1 MSLFL
6 ALQSA
11 TYQGVLWGIMAV
23 GVYITFRLLD
33 IADMTC
39 DGSFATGSAV
49 CAVILTN
56 HGNPIVA
63 ILAGAL
69 AGFVTGLL
77 HTKCKIPAILAGIL
91 AQLGLYSINLRI
103 MGKSN
108 IPLLQTESL
117 YDWGPMVGLTV
128 SQSTLIVGVIAVAIV
143 IALLYWFFG
152 TELGNALRATGN
164 NEQMVRAVGV
174 NTDYTK
180 LLGLVISNALI
191 ALSGAMVGQS
201 VGYGDVKIG
210 IGAIVMGLASI
221 VIGEVI
227 FGRYGSFLK
236 RLIAIIVGSIIYR
249 IIIAIVI
256 QLGLSTDDL
265 KLLTAFIVALALT
278 IPVLMANR
286 KQTANYKKLTKE
298 VDEKNA

>member
-23 GVYITFRLLD
+23 GVFITFRLLD

-63 ILAGAL
+63 ILAATLAGAL

-103 MGKSN
+103 
-108 IPLLQTESL
+108 
-117 YDWGPMVGLTV
+117 
-128 SQSTLIVGVIAVAIV
+128 
-143 IALLYWFFG
+143 
-152 TELGNALRATGN
+152 
-164 NEQMVRAVGV
+164 
-174 NTDYTK
+174 
-180 LLGLVISNALI
+180 
-191 ALSGAMVGQS
+191 
-201 VGYGDVKIG
+201 IG
-210 IGAIVMGLASI
+210 
-221 VIGEVI
+221 
-227 FGRYGSFLK
+227 
-236 RLIAIIVGSIIYR
+236 
-249 IIIAIVI
+249 
-256 QLGLSTDDL
+256 
-265 KLLTAFIVALALT
+265 
-278 IPVLMANR
+278 
-286 KQTANYKKLTKE
+286 
-298 VDEKNA
+298 

>member
-63 ILAGAL
+63 ILAATLAGAL

-128 SQSTLIVGVIAVAIV
+128 SQSTLVVGVIAVTIV

-210 IGAIVMGLASI
+210 MGLASI

>member
-63 ILAGAL
+63 ILAATLAGAL

-128 SQSTLIVGVIAVAIV
+128 SQSTLVVGVIAVAIV

-152 TELGNALRATGN
+152 TE
-164 NEQMVRAVGV
+164 
-174 NTDYTK
+174 
-180 LLGLVISNALI
+180 
-191 ALSGAMVGQS
+191 
-201 VGYGDVKIG
+201 
-210 IGAIVMGLASI
+210 
-221 VIGEVI
+221 
-227 FGRYGSFLK
+227 
-236 RLIAIIVGSIIYR
+236 
-249 IIIAIVI
+249 
-256 QLGLSTDDL
+256 
-265 KLLTAFIVALALT
+265 
-278 IPVLMANR
+278 
-286 KQTANYKKLTKE
+286 
-298 VDEKNA
+298 